1 MGRIVYE
8 KRLANPHMSAT
19 NGLIKRFNDKQNQE
33 FFMAENRSFSPERVA
48 GDPFLVVGWREGGE
62 TVCRKMSIN
71 QKLHKRIRGIAES
84 HLSSLDSSVERRYEP
99 SAALERNEQH
109 FSVPLSSIPKR
120 VTEDGD
126 REASL
131 LTQLRSVA
139 MMETA
144 GSGELEDKVLLF
156 YAFSFQQDSNADWLT
171 FIRKINPTSYFRAG
185 RIWCTVDEGLKK
197 LEESPTFA
205 FDNVIDLLFDKDII
219 YASAPVPLKQLFTE
233 VNLSAINVPEYVDE
247 FVSSLPSGIRISDD
261 SANRIAA
268 LATRKTSFVSRVHG
282 LSARL
287 AEISQVKELTA
298 ASFVDAIDDDET
310 VKKII
315 SGSEIVLDSDGSVE
329 TFLDAV
335 EGRFFRDGWT
345 SERRRADRYS
355 SRSTR

>member
-1 MGRIVYE
+1 MVE
-8 KRLANPHMSAT
+8 HS
-19 NGLIKRFNDKQNQE
+19 
-33 FFMAENRSFSPERVA
+33 SFSPERVA
-48 GDPFLVVGWREGGE
+48 GNPFLVVGWRDGGE
-62 TVCRKMSIN
+62 TVCRKMSIY
-71 QKLHKRIRGIAES
+71 QKLHARIREIAES
-84 HLSSLDSSVERRYEP
+84 HLRSLDSSVERSYEP
-99 SAALERNEQH
+99 SAALERNEQY

-120 VTEDGD
+120 ATDDGD

-139 MMETA
+139 TMETA
-144 GSGELEDKVLLF
+144 GSGELEGKVLLF
-156 YAFSFQQDSNADWLT
+156 YAFSFQQETNSDWLT

-185 RIWCTVDEGLKK
+185 RVWCTVDEGLKK
-197 LEESPTFA
+197 LEKSPTFA
-205 FDNVIDLLFDKDII
+205 FDNMVDLLFDKNII

-233 VNLSAINVPEYVDE
+233 VNLSAINVPEYVSE
-247 FVSSLPSGIRISDD
+247 FVSSLPSGIKISND
-261 SANRIAA
+261 SADRITA
-268 LATRKTSFVSRVHG
+268 LAKRKTSFVSRVHG

-298 ASFVDAIDDDET
+298 DSFVDAIDDDET

-315 SGSEIVLDSDGSVE
+315 SGSEIVLDTDASVE

-345 SERRRADRYS
+345 SERRRADRFS